1 MKVFGWEIILIR
13 LGYLFKLQIFHN
25 KLKII
30 LKNKFIVLNTSIL
43 NLIKTNIYK
52 FQLKKNLKHGL
63 LFSQMEKKQKLLF
76 RILEKIV
83 SKQTIILL
91 IFFSNQVRIIIF
103 LIWDRQFKIR
113 QILNLLFLWLLCF
126 NMICKA
132 FNILVVYKI

>member
-1 MKVFGWEIILIR
+1 MLAI
-13 LGYLFKLQIFHN
+13 
-25 KLKII
+25 
-30 LKNKFIVLNTSIL
+30 
-43 NLIKTNIYK
+43 IKTTTNLHLRVKVSIKNYTMHNIICEI
-52 FQLKKNLKHGL
+52 KKNLKHGL

-113 QILNLLFLWLLCF
+113 
-126 NMICKA
+126 
-132 FNILVVYKI
+132 